1 MNLKTIFQKPVD
13 RPIEG
18 VIKADDEA
26 SLRLEIEEYVLTNE
40 VEKRLSSFLDAY
52 NDYHNANG
60 VWVSGFFGS
69 GKSHL
74 LKMLA
79 LVLENRP
86 IDGIHALDLFLPKC
100 GDDALLRASLQK
112 AVSLPS
118 RSILFNI
125 DQKADVI
132 SKTQIDALLAV
143 FVKVFDEMCGYYG
156 KQGHIAQFE
165 RDLDS
170 RDQYQDFQAAYQ
182 AIAGRSWHTGREQAL
197 LESRNIAQAYA
208 QVTGGDTAQAQGIL
222 DKYRSTY
229 RVSIEDFAQQ
239 VQAYI
244 ERQPP
249 NFRLNFF
256 VDEVGQYIADN
267 IKLMTNLQTIAESL
281 ATKCRGRAW
290 IIVTAQEEMD
300 TVIGE
305 MNARQGNDFTKIQAR
320 FANRMKLTSQDVAE
334 VIQKRLLS
342 KTEAGVQ
349 ALATIYSEQSNNF
362 KTLFDF
368 ADGTPTYQNFRD
380 RDHFVNSYPFIP
392 YQFTLFQ
399 SAIQNLSKHSAFE
412 GKHSSV
418 GERSMLG
425 VFQQVAKHIAD
436 HELGQLATFD
446 LMFEGIRTALKSNI
460 QRAILMAE
468 SNLNHDFAIRLLK
481 TLFLVKYVKEFKPSP
496 RNLCVLMLDRFNQ
509 DLPALR
515 KQVEEALALLEQQTY
530 IQRNG
535 DLYEYLTDEEKDIEQ
550 EIKDTE
556 VETADVA
563 AELVKLVFDGIIKQN
578 KIRVDAGDGTAQDYA
593 YTRKL
598 DERLAGREHELC
610 IHVISPFHDYAES
623 EQGLQ
628 RLSAYEQESLV
639 VAMPP
644 DARLMHELL
653 MLKRTD
659 KYIQQ
664 NISRTQNASVK
675 RILSDKGEQNRQR
688 AERLRVQVH
697 GLLGTAR
704 LMIAGSDIE
713 VSGQE
718 PQTRIMRGFQDL
730 VTRVYPNLR
739 MLRGIAF
746 SESDIRKYL
755 EHHSDSLVGNDA
767 TTLTE
772 SEQEMLAF
780 IQSQKQQGIRVTVKT
795 LLERF
800 EYKPYGW
807 PYAAVLCVL
816 AMLWA
821 RGKVEARKDAGLLDI
836 DALEQALR
844 NTQAQGHVVLEPQIE
859 FTASQ
864 VRGLKSFFEAF
875 FNQPAGSNEAKALG
889 QETAAALQTLV
900 HDLAPLAAQ
909 ITQYPFMADL
919 QAAIAQLKPL
929 ASQPYAWFLTELRSQ
944 EDGLLDLKEQVIA
957 PIQGFMGDPRTPG
970 PQKVIYDDAQRL
982 LKSEAA
988 NLDEVSGD
996 EIQQIRR
1003 TLDDPHCYRGQ
1014 HIQQLKGRV
1023 DALKARIQEK
1033 LGQTR
1038 DQALA
1043 NLNDLRDR
1051 LQNTPEYQKLP
1062 PQRQEELL
1070 SHFSQ
1075 LANQIQQERLVGI
1088 IRDRVRRFQD
1098 DGYLKLLERVADMAG
1113 ALQQP
1118 EPATVSTDSTETD
1131 ALPSGP
1137 TDEPEADNPPAPGR
1151 TTIAARSLT
1160 VSYQKAWV
1168 ADEADVEHYLDSLR
1182 QALLQAIQAGHKVQ
1196 V

>member
-1 MNLKTIFQKPVD
+1 
-13 RPIEG
+13 
-18 VIKADDEA
+18 
-26 SLRLEIEEYVLTNE
+26 
-40 VEKRLSSFLDAY
+40 
-52 NDYHNANG
+52 
-60 VWVSGFFGS
+60 
-69 GKSHL
+69 
-74 LKMLA
+74 
-79 LVLENRP
+79 
-86 IDGIHALDLFLPKC
+86 
-100 GDDALLRASLQK
+100 
-112 AVSLPS
+112 
-118 RSILFNI
+118 
-125 DQKADVI
+125 
-132 SKTQIDALLAV
+132 
-143 FVKVFDEMCGYYG
+143 
-156 KQGHIAQFE
+156 
-165 RDLDS
+165 
-170 RDQYQDFQAAYQ
+170 
-182 AIAGRSWHTGREQAL
+182 
-197 LESRNIAQAYA
+197 
-208 QVTGGDTAQAQGIL
+208 
-222 DKYRSTY
+222 
-229 RVSIEDFAQQ
+229 
-239 VQAYI
+239 
-244 ERQPP
+244 
-249 NFRLNFF
+249 
-256 VDEVGQYIADN
+256 
-267 IKLMTNLQTIAESL
+267 
-281 ATKCRGRAW
+281 
-290 IIVTAQEEMD
+290 
-300 TVIGE
+300 
-305 MNARQGNDFTKIQAR
+305 
-320 FANRMKLTSQDVAE
+320 
-334 VIQKRLLS
+334 
-342 KTEAGVQ
+342 
-349 ALATIYSEQSNNF
+349 
-362 KTLFDF
+362 
-368 ADGTPTYQNFRD
+368 
-380 RDHFVNSYPFIP
+380 
-392 YQFTLFQ
+392 
-399 SAIQNLSKHSAFE
+399 
-412 GKHSSV
+412 
-418 GERSMLG
+418 MLG

-460 QRAILMAE
+460 QRAILVAE
-468 SNLNHDFAIRLLK
+468 SNLNNEFAIRLLK
-481 TLFLVKYVKEFKPSP
+481 PLFLVKYVKEFKPSP

-509 DLPALR
+509 DLPALH
-515 KQVEEALALLEQQTY
+515 KQVEESLALLEQQTY

-563 AELVKLVFDGIIKQN
+563 AELVKLVFDGIIKHN
-578 KIRVDAGDGTAQDYA
+578 KIRVDPGDGAAQDYA

-598 DERLAGREHELC
+598 DERLVGREHELC

-628 RLSAYEQESLV
+628 RLSAYEQESLI

-688 AERLRVQVH
+688 AERLRTQVH
-697 GLLGTAR
+697 GLLGSAT

-739 MLRGIAF
+739 MLRGMAF
-746 SESDIRKYL
+746 SENDIRKYL
-755 EHHSDSLVGNDA
+755 EHHSDSLVGNDV
-767 TTLTE
+767 TTLAE

-821 RGKVEARKDAGLLDI
+821 RGKVEARKDADLLDI

-844 NTQAQGHVVLEPQIE
+844 NTQAQTHVVLEPQIE

-864 VRGLKSFFEAF
+864 VRSLKTFFEEL
-875 FNQPAGSNEAKALG
+875 FNHPAGSNEAKALG

-900 HDLAPLAAQ
+900 HELTPLATQ

-929 ASQPYAWFLTELRSQ
+929 AGKPYAWFLTELRSQ
-944 EDGLLDLKEQVIA
+944 EDALLDLKDTVIT
-957 PIQGFMGDPRTPG
+957 PIQRLMTG
-970 PQKVIYDDAQRL
+970 PQKAIYDDAQRL

-988 NLDEVSGD
+988 NLDEVPGD

-1014 HIQQLKGRV
+1014 HIQQLKGLV
-1023 DALKARIQEK
+1023 DALKTRIQEK
-1033 LGQTR
+1033 LGHTR

-1043 NLNDLRDR
+1043 TLNGLRER
-1051 LQNTPEYQKLP
+1051 LQNTPEYQHLP

-1070 SHFSQ
+1070 SPFEQ
-1075 LANQIQQERLVGI
+1075 LANHIQHESLIGI
-1088 IRDRVRRFQD
+1088 IRDRVRNFQE
-1098 DGYLKLLERVADMAG
+1098 DGYLKLLERVADMAR

-1118 EPATVSTDSTETD
+1118 EPATASTDSTETD
-1131 ALPSGP
+1131 ARPLAP
-1137 TDEPEADNPPAPGR
+1137 TDESEADPPPPPIR

-1182 QALLQAIQAGHKVQ
+1182 QALLQAIQDGHKVQ

>member
-40 VEKRLSSFLDAY
+40 VEKRLSEFLEAY

-79 LVLENRP
+79 LVLENRS
-86 IDGIHALDLFLPKC
+86 IDDASALELFLPKC

-112 AVSLPS
+112 AVAIPS

-170 RDQYQDFQAAYQ
+170 RGQYQDFQAAYQ
-182 AIAGRSWHTGREQAL
+182 TIAGRSWQVGREQAL

-208 QVTGGDTAQAQGIL
+208 QVTGGDAAQAEGIL
-222 DKYRSTY
+222 SKYRETWH
-229 RVSIEDFAQQ
+229 VSIEDFANQ

-244 ERQPP
+244 EQQAP

-256 VDEVGQYIADN
+256 VDEVGQYIAEN
-267 IKLMTNLQTIAESL
+267 TKLMTNLQTIAESL

-305 MNARQGNDFTKIQAR
+305 MNARQANDFSKIQAR

-342 KTEAGVQ
+342 KTEAGAQ
-349 ALATIYSEQSNNF
+349 ALGTIYQDQSNNF

-380 RDHFVNSYPFIP
+380 QDHFINSYPFIP

-399 SAIQNLSKHSAFE
+399 SAIQNLSKHNAFE

-425 VFQQVAKHIAD
+425 VFQQVAKHIAE

-468 SNLNHDFAIRLLK
+468 RNLNNSFAIRLLK
-481 TLFLVKYVKEFKPSP
+481 ALFLVKYVKEFKSSP

-509 DLPALR
+509 DLPALHQ
-515 KQVEEALALLEQQTY
+515 QVEEALNLLEQQTY

-550 EIKDTE
+550 EIKDTD
-556 VETADVA
+556 VETTDVA
-563 AELVKLVFDGIIKQN
+563 NELLKLAFDSVIRQN
-578 KIRVDAGDGTAQDYA
+578 KIRVDAGNGYAQDYA

-598 DERLAGREHELC
+598 DERLYGREHELC
-610 IHVISPFHDYAES
+610 IHLISPFHEYAES
-623 EQGLQ
+623 EQGLR

-639 VAMPP
+639 IAMPP
-644 DARLMHELL
+644 DARLVQELL
-653 MLKRTD
+653 MYKRTD

-664 NISRTQNASVK
+664 NISRAQNSAVK

-688 AERLRVQVH
+688 MDRLRTQVSE
-697 GLLGTAR
+697 LLGTAT
-704 LMIAGSDIE
+704 LMIAGTDIE
-713 VSGQE
+713 VSGHE
-718 PQTRIMRGFQDL
+718 PQTRIQRGFQDL
-730 VTRVYPNLR
+730 VARVYPNLR
-739 MLRGIAF
+739 MLRGKSY
-746 SESDIRKYL
+746 SENDIRRYL
-755 EHHSDSLVGNDA
+755 EYSHDGLFGNDV
-767 TTLTE
+767 TTLAE
-772 SEQEMLAF
+772 SEQEMLAY
-780 IQSQKQQGIRVTVKT
+780 IHGNKQQGVRSTVKT

-800 EYKPYGW
+800 EHKPYGW
-807 PYAAVLCVL
+807 PYPAVLCVL
-816 AMLWA
+816 ASLWA
-821 RGKVEARKDAGLLDI
+821 RGKVEARTDANLLDI

-864 VRGLKSFFEAF
+864 IRGLKTFFEEF
-875 FNQPAGSNEAKALG
+875 FSQPAASNEAKALG
-889 QETAAALQTLV
+889 QETDAALQKLI
-900 HDLAPLAAQ
+900 HDLNPLASQ
-909 ITQYPFMADL
+909 ISQYPFMADL
-919 QAAIAQLKPL
+919 QAAIEQLQTLTNK
-929 ASQPYAWFLTELRSQ
+929 PYAWYLTELRAQ
-944 EDGLLDLKEQVIA
+944 ADTLLDLKEEVLA
-957 PIQGFMGDPRTPG
+957 PITSFMAG
-970 PQKVIYDDAQRL
+970 PQKAIYDEAQSL
-982 LKSEAA
+982 LRVQQA
-988 NLDEVSGD
+988 NLDDVASD
-996 EIQQIRR
+996 EASQIHR
-1003 TLDDPHCYRGQ
+1003 TLSDPHCYRGQ
-1014 HIQQLKGRV
+1014 RIQQLKGLM
-1023 DALKARIQEK
+1023 DGLKTRIQDK
-1033 LGQTR
+1033 LKSTQSQAIATL
-1038 DQALA
+1038 DQLKE
-1043 NLNDLRDR
+1043 R
-1051 LQNTPEYQKLP
+1051 LQNTQEFQALP
-1062 PQRQEELL
+1062 KTRQDDLLLPFQR
-1070 SHFSQ
+1070 
-1075 LANQIQQERLVGI
+1075 LAQDIEQQHLIGI
-1088 IRDRVRRFQD
+1088 IRDRLRQFQD
-1098 DGYLKLLERVADMAG
+1098 EGYGRLLERMASLADRA
-1113 ALQQP
+1113 QQ
-1118 EPATVSTDSTETD
+1118 STESPTAQTNRSSDTTVKIDPSDTD
-1131 ALPSGP
+1131 APKTPSTVP
-1137 TDEPEADNPPAPGR
+1137 VR
-1151 TTIAARSLT
+1151 LLT
-1160 VSYQKAWV
+1160 VRYDKAWIAN
-1168 ADEADVEHYLDSLR
+1168 ADEVDDYLNSLR
-1182 QALLQAIQAGHKVQ
+1182 EALMQAIRDGHKVQ
-1196 V
+1196 I